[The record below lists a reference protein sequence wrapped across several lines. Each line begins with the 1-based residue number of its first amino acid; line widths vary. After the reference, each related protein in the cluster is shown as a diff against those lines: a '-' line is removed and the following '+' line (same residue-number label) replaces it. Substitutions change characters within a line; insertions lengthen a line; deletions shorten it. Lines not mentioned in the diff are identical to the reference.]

1 MKLLWYS
8 KTFWVGALSV
18 FLSVATMILDTWAL
32 LSPDEQLLL
41 RDLFGPT
48 AFGILGVVMIILRV
62 VTTSAVSWLPQEEEA
77 E

>member
-1 MKLLWYS
+1 MKPLWYS

-18 FLSVATMILDTWAL
+18 FLSVATMILDTWAIL
-32 LSPDEQLLL
+32 GPDEQLFL